1 MCNSWW
7 SCFRQSAPTP
17 EHFLPLLY
25 LAGLAA
31 AENAPTRVLVD
42 GYAYGSLS
50 MASYTLDA
58 GRPPVDTGLG
68 GSAPLA
74 VGVPAENTNA

>member
-1 MCNSWW
+1 MLTTHRD
-7 SCFRQSAPTP
+7 FQQAAPTP

-25 LAGLAA
+25 IAGLAA
-31 AENAPTRVLVD
+31 AEAAPTRVLVD

-50 MASYTLDA
+50 MTSYALDA
-58 GRPPVDTGLG
+58 ANTAIEPALG

-74 VGVPAENTNA
+74 VGVPAESSNV